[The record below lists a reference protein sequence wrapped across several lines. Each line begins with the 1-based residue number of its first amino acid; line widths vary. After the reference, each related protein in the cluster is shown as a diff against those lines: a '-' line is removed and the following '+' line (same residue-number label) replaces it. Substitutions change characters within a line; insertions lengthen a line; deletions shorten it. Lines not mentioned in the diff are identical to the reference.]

1 MAISIDNF
9 RRNLKV
15 DVSKK
20 LVDKIMSKYENSD
33 FSIIDTNNG
42 NKLREID
49 LYNEDNKK
57 GFYQDEVVYFLN
69 KVLKTD
75 YLNSKNAFLQ
85 FAGLNH
91 EDRKQKSREISA
103 ILRKSLYSRPD
114 SLSLKSGDILNNP
127 QKDESVHILTLNVE
141 SSDIISITR
150 SLYNQLTKYD
160 IPFDIEI
167 PKTVNMNSGTTEAI
181 KLHVPTMDLEDTI
194 NAINRLDKVYKNKI
208 KAPNMFNANI
218 EDLIGY
224 DSLIDINGTRT
235 SDLFGSTL
243 IKALDN
249 TLIELGADETFDGV
263 SVVEYLKN
271 ASNKDEAR
279 KRVYKEV
286 FAKKSNEYDLFYETL
301 SSNFEKIVKEEKI
314 PLDLENIFASE
325 LAQSE
330 LNVEFGVVDDEEVVY
345 ENEIVNENEIEL
357 EEPEKVH
364 VLEKAADAAKSLVSN
379 IKTNGI
385 ESLLSSNYI
394 QPAITFGA
402 GTLEQIH
409 EEAVKATDYESLKT
423 NDPSVQVIEP
433 IVKDNFNELP
443 EPVFDKIEEDIEPA
457 LMPEEIPTQVEEAKV
472 DVPKVETQVVETP
485 VQEQAVAPVA
495 QTSVVETEVPVQEES
510 IGLPGEDAYITQ
522 VAPKVPTEP
531 IVVNTPVVETPAP
544 VESTPVVPPVEEPVS
559 ETPEVVTALAT
570 DPVLYDNNDKETSLY
585 EDEAVSIAPTNDV
598 NGEVQAAD
606 LNELNEVPTPVETTA
621 PVEEVKEEPAF
632 KDEVVETPANVEIPE
647 ATDIAIEDD
656 SQVEVQSSN
665 DTEVY
670 QAPVEET
677 HEDVVIPDDTD
688 KTQILKVIPE
698 TKPSEPIIPEVTQST
713 EEDEISVIDSIMKEI
728 EEAENNVDEKT
739 IELSE
744 LGNDLNK
751 ITETQAQPVQ
761 AQPVQTEV
769 PNASKLTQDEAVAV
783 VANNEPVKQVDPV
796 KQQIIDKYNGVSMDP
811 QIFDF
816 QIKDEDDNVLQKR
829 DGSPYTF
836 LDYLEYNKILEAFP
850 LDSRIYL
857 KDSTRAD
864 SVDGRTF
871 IREYVLPAAVDGN
884 KSVKDIME
892 WYVKSVNNIKEVP
905 KKKSFFGGFMKK

>member
-15 DVSKK
+15 DISKK
-20 LVDKIMSKYENSD
+20 LVDNIMSRYGNSD

-49 LYNEDNKK
+49 LYNEENKK
-57 GFYQDEVVYFLN
+57 GFYEDEVVYFLN
-69 KVLKTD
+69 KVLKSD
-75 YLNSKNAFLQ
+75 YLVSKNAFLQ

-141 SSDIISITR
+141 SSDIISITS
-150 SLYNQLTKYD
+150 SLYYQLSKYD

-167 PKTVNMNSGTTEAI
+167 PKTLNMNSGTTEAI

-194 NAINRLDKVYKNKI
+194 HAINRLDKVYKNKI
-208 KAPNMFNANI
+208 KTPNMFNANI

-235 SDLFGSTL
+235 SDVFGSTL

-249 TLIELGADETFDGV
+249 TLIELGEGETFDGV

-271 ASNKDEAR
+271 ASNKDESR
-279 KRVYKEV
+279 KRVYKDV
-286 FAKKSNEYDLFYETL
+286 FAKKSNEYGLFYERL
-301 SSNFEKIVKEEKI
+301 LFNFEKLVKDEKI

-345 ENEIVNENEIEL
+345 ENEIINENEIEL

-364 VLEKAADAAKSLVSN
+364 ILEKAADAAKSLVSD

-385 ESLLSSNYI
+385 ESLLSTNYI

-443 EPVFDKIEEDIEPA
+443 EPTFDKIEENIEPA
-457 LMPEEIPTQVEEAKV
+457 LMPEEIPAQVEEAKV
-472 DVPKVETQVVETP
+472 DVPEVETQVIETP
-485 VQEQAVAPVA
+485 VV
-495 QTSVVETEVPVQEES
+495 QTSVVETEVPVQEGS

-531 IVVNTPVVETPAP
+531 IVVNTPVVEIPAP
-544 VESTPVVPPVEEPVS
+544 VESASVVPPVEEPVS

-606 LNELNEVPTPVETTA
+606 LNELNEVPTPVETPA
-621 PVEEVKEEPAF
+621 SVEEVKEEPAF
-632 KDEVVETPANVEIPE
+632 KDEVVETKTNVEIPE

-665 DTEVY
+665 DTEFY

-751 ITETQAQPVQ
+751 ITEVQTQPVQ

-796 KQQIIDKYNGVSMDP
+796 KQQIINKYNGVSMDP

-816 QIKDEDDNVLQKR
+816 QIKDGDDNVVLKG
-829 DGSPYTF
+829 DGSPCTF
-836 LDYLEYNKILEAFP
+836 LDYLEDNKILEAFP

-864 SVDGRTF
+864 FVDGRTF

-905 KKKSFFGGFMKK
+905 KKIKEVPKKKSFFGGFMKK